1 VSDTYSTT
9 SLYVAGYLLTVLDVP
24 MPAVTI
30 DAEGNAT
37 FNFSDPTGEVS
48 WAGQAFGMDKTVQR
62 FVTSLR
68 KFRNLIRQQ
77 QQF

>member
-1 VSDTYSTT
+1 
-9 SLYVAGYLLTVLDVP
+9 